1 MTFGEKVRSARIAI
15 GITQRELAERSGI
28 SLRTIQNYESGER
41 MPKQKEYYT
50 FLAQAL
56 KVDENELKE
65 QEASLRLPRYETE
78 RSFPKDIRRLLDDI
92 VGLYSGG
99 TLADEDM
106 DAMMKAIQDAYWIA
120 KENNR
125 KYAPRKYRRDPDK
138 SR

>member
-1 MTFGEKVRSARIAI
+1 MTFGEKVRSARIAL
-15 GITQRELAERSGI
+15 GITQRELSERTGI

-41 MPKQKEYYT
+41 LPKQREYYT

-56 KVDENELKE
+56 RVDVKELRE
-65 QEASLRLPRYETE
+65 QDAQMNLPRYEGE
-78 RSFPKDIRRLLDDI
+78 RSFPKDIRKLLDDI

-125 KYAPRKYRRDPDK
+125 KYTPRKYRRDADK

>member
-15 GITQRELAERSGI
+15 GITQRELAERTGI

-41 MPKQKEYYT
+41 MPMQREYYT

-56 KVDENELKE
+56 RVDVNELKE
-65 QEASLRLPRYETE
+65 QDAQMSLPRYEGE
-78 RSFPKDIRRLLDDI
+78 RSFPKDIRKLLDDI

-125 KYAPRKYRRDPDK
+125 KYTPRKYRRDADK